1 MRPAKGSFQEK
12 LHMVIYEA
20 DTKAGKFFDQALLAA
35 IAGSLIVVMLDTVES
50 VHQPYGDILYGL
62 EWFFTILFTIEYIGR
77 IIAVTQTRKYIF
89 SFYGIVDLLSIIPTY
104 ISIFLPGSQYLMSV
118 RALRLIRVFRVL
130 KLTRYLGEAAELR
143 KALRMSRPKIT
154 VFLVVVMTVTII
166 NGTLMYLIEGPANG
180 FTSIPKAI
188 YWAIVTLTTVGYGD
202 ISPQTPLGQI
212 IASLIMILGYGII
225 AIPTGIVTSE
235 IAKMQHQI
243 PTNTQACPTCSR
255 EGHADNAVYCKFCGE
270 KL

>member
-1 MRPAKGSFQEK
+1 MRPPKGSIQDK
-12 LHMVIYEA
+12 LHTIIYEA
-20 DTKAGKFFDQALLAA
+20 DTKAGKLFDQVLLAA
-35 IAGSLIVVMLDTVES
+35 ITGSLIVVMLDTVES
-50 VHQPYGDILYGL
+50 IHRAYGELLYGL
-62 EWFFTILFTIEYIGR
+62 EWFFTILFTVEYIGR
-77 IIAVTQTRKYIF
+77 IIAVAHPRKYIF

-118 RALRLIRVFRVL
+118 RALRLIRIFRVL

-154 VFLVVVMTVTII
+154 VFLVVVLTVTII
-166 NGTLMYLIEGPANG
+166 NGTFMYLIEGPANG

-202 ISPQTPLGQI
+202 ISPQTPLGQF

-235 IAKMQHQI
+235 IAKMQHNT
-243 PTNTQACPTCSR
+243 PTNTQACPSCSR
-255 EGHADNAVYCKFCGE
+255 EGHADDARYCKYCGE

>member
-1 MRPAKGSFQEK
+1 MRPPKGSFQDK
-12 LHMVIYEA
+12 LHTIIYEA
-20 DTKAGKFFDQALLAA
+20 DTKAGKLFDQVLLVA
-35 IAGSLIVVMLDTVES
+35 ITGSLIVVMLDTVES
-50 VHQPYGDILYGL
+50 IHRTHGDLLYGL
-62 EWFFTILFTIEYIGR
+62 EWFFTILFTVEYIGR
-77 IIAVTQTRKYIF
+77 IIAVTHPRKYIF

-104 ISIFLPGSQYLMSV
+104 LSIFLPGSQYLMSV
-118 RALRLIRVFRVL
+118 RALRLIRIFRVL

-154 VFLVVVMTVTII
+154 VFLVVVLTVTII
-166 NGTLMYLIEGPANG
+166 NGTLMYLIEGPTNG

-202 ISPQTPLGQI
+202 ISPQTPLGQL
-212 IASLIMILGYGII
+212 IASMIMILGYGII

-235 IAKMQHQI
+235 IAKMQQKT
-243 PTNTQACPTCSR
+243 PTNTQACPSCSR
-255 EGHADNAVYCKFCGE
+255 EGHADDALYCKYCGE

>member
-1 MRPAKGSFQEK
+1 MRPHKGSFQEK
-12 LHMVIYEA
+12 LHTIIYEA
-20 DTKAGKFFDQALLAA
+20 DTRSGKLFDQLLLAA

-50 VHQPYGDILYGL
+50 VHRPYGHILYGL
-62 EWFFTILFTIEYIGR
+62 EWFFTILFTVEYIAR
-77 IIAVTQTRKYIF
+77 IVAVTKPRKYIF
-89 SFYGIVDLLSIIPTY
+89 SFYGLVDLVAIIPTY
-104 ISIFLPGSQYLMSV
+104 LSILLPGSQYLMSI

-130 KLTRYLGEAAELR
+130 KLTRYLGEASELR
-143 KALRMSRPKIT
+143 RALRMSRPKIT
-154 VFLVVVMTVTII
+154 VFLVVVLTVTII
-166 NGTLMYLIEGPANG
+166 NGTLMFLIEGPANG
-180 FTSIPKAI
+180 FTSIPKSI

-202 ISPQTPLGQI
+202 MAPHTPIGQF

-235 IAKMQHQI
+235 ITRQQYK
-243 PTNTQACPTCSR
+243 PNTNTQACPSCSR

>member
-1 MRPAKGSFQEK
+1 MRPPKGSFQEN
-12 LHMVIYEA
+12 LHTIIYEA
-20 DTKAGKFFDQALLAA
+20 DTRAGKLFDQFLLAA

-50 VHQPYGDILYGL
+50 VHRPYGHILYGL

-77 IIAVTQTRKYIF
+77 IVAVTQPRKYVF
-89 SFYGIVDLLSIIPTY
+89 SFYGLVDLLAIIPTY
-104 ISIFLPGSQYLMSV
+104 LSVLLPGSQYLMSV

-143 KALRMSRPKIT
+143 KAMRMSRPKIT
-154 VFLVVVMTVTII
+154 VFLVVVLTVTII

-180 FTSIPKAI
+180 FTSIPKSI

-202 ISPQTPLGQI
+202 IAPHTPLGQF

-235 IAKMQHQI
+235 ITRLQYKPSI
-243 PTNTQACPTCSR
+243 NTQACPSCSR
-255 EGHADNAVYCKFCGE
+255 EGHSDDAAFCKYCGE